1 MHSRYILRSFVLT
14 AAFVLA
20 LPVVASAQTSRVEG
34 MALQGDYIKDYTN
47 IYTFPTCLPMI
58 GNMVYGEL
66 GNNLVDPVSGHPSTL
81 DRSVGVVMDKLFGG
95 NWGTWGIHLREQTA
109 NLGQGDAFSNPGPG
123 QGADPNEHL
132 NESFDVMW
140 GKKIGTTTVG
150 LRLNRSFAKFESKLA
165 GVTTLLESDVT
176 AFGGAPSVGAAS
188 NANLARNILGVGGG
202 VGFQMNPNT
211 NVELSLLYQNRKYEH
226 SVSPGGP
233 KFQDDGPATYM
244 FAGRAM
250 WQWQPSVM
258 VVPVF
263 KYYSFDLSQ
272 KQTIGAA
279 TANYNNSFKGWQ
291 IGVAGNWTVS
301 TNDLLVMGVTF
312 ANNKL
317 EQQND
322 VFGLGLPDTAKVTEN
337 LYPQLFA
344 ALETHVNH
352 WLTLRFGANKG
363 AYQKIKLDDE
373 TAGGGTSE
381 LTFASFNMNIGA
393 GVKVGSL
400 QLDAILSNDFPQNMG
415 WIGSGISKSYF
426 PKVTATYPF

>member
-1 MHSRYILRSFVLT
+1 MAL
-14 AAFVLA
+14 VLA

-47 IYTFPTCLPMI
+47 IYTFPTCLPQI

-95 NWGTWGIHLREQTA
+95 EWGTWGIHIREQTA

-132 NESFDVMW
+132 NESFDLMW

-150 LRLNRSFAKFESKLA
+150 LRLNRSFAKLENVA
-165 GVTTLLESDVT
+165 GAVTTTLESDIT
-176 AFGGAPSVGAAS
+176 AFPGAPSAGSAF
-188 NANLARNILGVGGG
+188 NANLARNLLGVGGG
-202 VGFQMNPNT
+202 IGFQLNPNT
-211 NVELSLLYQNRKYEH
+211 NVELSILYQNRTYEH
-226 SVSPGGP
+226 SLSTAGSN
-233 KFQDDGPATYM
+233 KYTDDGGATYM
-244 FAGRAM
+244 LAGRAM
-250 WQWQPSVM
+250 WQWQPNVM

-272 KQTIGAA
+272 KESVPALSWD
-279 TANYNNSFKGWQ
+279 NSFKGWQ
-291 IGVAGNWTVS
+291 IGTAGNWTLG

-312 ANNKL
+312 AQNKL
-317 EQQND
+317 EQQVD
-322 VFGLGLPDTAKVTEN
+322 VFGVGLPDTAKVTEKIM
-337 LYPQLFA
+337 PQVFA

-363 AYQKIKLDDE
+363 AYQKIKLEDNTTPNSTTE
-373 TAGGGTSE
+373 I
-381 LTFASFNMNIGA
+381 TFASFNMNIGA
-393 GVKVGSL
+393 GVKIGSL
-400 QLDAILSNDFPQNMG
+400 QLDAILSNNFPQNMG
-415 WIGSGISKSYF
+415 WLGSGIAQSYF